1 MVNDVQAQKKHLEKL
16 IESFRTAMLV
26 TRTSDGALRARPLA
40 LAEVHDQGALYFA
53 TSVDSAKVTE
63 LETIP
68 GVAVTLQASDKYIS
82 VTGDASVSRDRA
94 LIERLWSEA
103 WRVWFPG
110 GKDDPTLSIIIVTPH
125 AAEYWD
131 QTGLKGIKYLFEAA
145 KAYAK
150 GTKPESGGSS
160 ENAKVRM

>member
-1 MVNDVQAQKKHLEKL
+1 MASDAQDPKRHLEKL
-16 IESFRTAMLV
+16 IEGFHTAMLV
-26 TRTSDGALRARPLA
+26 TRSSDGALRSRPLA
-40 LAEVHDQGALYFA
+40 LAEVHDQGTLYFA
-53 TSVDSAKVTE
+53 TSVDSAKVAE
-63 LETIP
+63 LEKTP

-103 WRVWFPG
+103 WKVWFPG
-110 GKDDPTLSIIIVTPH
+110 GKDDPSLSIITVTPH

-145 KAYAK
+145 TAYAP
-150 GTKPESGGSS
+150 GTTPESGGSS